1 MLYLWMPEANGVW
14 QWSNGD
20 AWSESSSLEQLIQ
33 EIKIYQGEE
42 TVVFFPSR
50 GLQLLQQQMSKSQY
64 KQLGTEGI
72 RYLLEEY
79 VIQPIDQLKVLHYF
93 QATDERLTVMGIAQ
107 NLVETLLHSLNLL
120 PLKVAALLPDFLV
133 LPQPDPGETILAN
146 IHQRLLARENEF
158 SGNSIDELGVY
169 LEFIHPETRFRC
181 SGLSPDQQIV
191 LDAVTTQEQRQYFSY
206 QFEPIKK
213 PKQHP
218 FNILPKAQKS
228 EQFSGYWKAC
238 AAVFCAILIV
248 QLSYDVLRWS
258 KLKKLA
264 DQTAIQAIDQYQDWF
279 GPNSRITEENIQRQF
294 ERQLRMSRSAN
305 TEALQILSRVGPILA
320 QQQILAERVG
330 YESSILS
337 LDLKASS
344 SEQLQAL
351 TQQLNQQGFK
361 AELGNVQTQGAGVI
375 GLVKVQ

>member
-107 NLVETLLHSLNLL
+107 NLVETLLHSLSLL

-181 SGLSPDQQIV
+181 SGLRPDQQIV

-279 GPNSRITEENIQRQF
+279 GPNSRITEENIQSQF
-294 ERQLRMSRSAN
+294 ESQLRMSRSAN

>member
-42 TVVFFPSR
+42 IVVFFPSR

-64 KQLGTEGI
+64 KQLGTEGV

-93 QATDERLTVMGIAQ
+93 QAAEERLTVMGVAL
-107 NLVETLLHSLNLL
+107 NSVETLLHSLNLL

-169 LEFIHPETRFRC
+169 LEFIQPETRFRC

-279 GPNSRITEENIQRQF
+279 GPNSRITEENIQSQF
-294 ERQLRMSRSAN
+294 ESQLRMSRSAN

>member
-1 MLYLWMPEANGVW
+1 MPEANGVW
-14 QWSNGD
+14 QWSNGN

-64 KQLGTEGI
+64 KQLGTEGV

-93 QATDERLTVMGIAQ
+93 QAAEERLTVMGIAQ
-107 NLVETLLHSLNLL
+107 NSVETLLHSLNLL

-181 SGLSPDQQIV
+181 SGLRPDQQIV

-279 GPNSRITEENIQRQF
+279 GPNSRITEENIQSQF
-294 ERQLRMSRSAN
+294 ESQLRMSRSAN

-361 AELGNVQTQGAGVI
+361 AELGNVQTQGAGII

>member
-107 NLVETLLHSLNLL
+107 NLVETLLHSLSLL

-133 LPQPDPGETILAN
+133 LPQPDPGETTLAN

-279 GPNSRITEENIQRQF
+279 GPNSRITEENIQSQF
-294 ERQLRMSRSAN
+294 ESQLRMSRSAN

>member
-107 NLVETLLHSLNLL
+107 NLVETLLHSLSLL
-120 PLKVAALLPDFLV
+120 PLKVATLLPDFLV

>member
-181 SGLSPDQQIV
+181 SGLRPDQQIV

-279 GPNSRITEENIQRQF
+279 GPNSRITEENIQSQF
-294 ERQLRMSRSAN
+294 ESQLRMSRSAN

>member
-93 QATDERLTVMGIAQ
+93 QAAEERLTVMGIAQ
-107 NLVETLLHSLNLL
+107 NLVETLLHSLSLL

>member
-64 KQLGTEGI
+64 KQLGTEGV

-93 QATDERLTVMGIAQ
+93 QAAEERLTVMGVAQ
-107 NLVETLLHSLNLL
+107 NSVETLLHSLNLL

-279 GPNSRITEENIQRQF
+279 GPNSRITEENIQSQF
-294 ERQLRMSRSAN
+294 ESQLRMSRSAN

>member
-64 KQLGTEGI
+64 KQLGTEGV

-79 VIQPIDQLKVLHYF
+79 VIQSIDQLKVLHYF
-93 QATDERLTVMGIAQ
+93 QAAEERLTVMGVAQ
-107 NLVETLLHSLNLL
+107 NSVETLLHSLNLL

-279 GPNSRITEENIQRQF
+279 GPNSRITEENIQSQF
-294 ERQLRMSRSAN
+294 ESQLRMSRSAN

-344 SEQLQAL
+344 SERLQAL

>member
-1 MLYLWMPEANGVW
+1 MPEANGVW

-64 KQLGTEGI
+64 KQLGTEGV

-93 QATDERLTVMGIAQ
+93 QAAEERLTVMGVAQ
-107 NLVETLLHSLNLL
+107 NSVETLLHSLNLL

-258 KLKKLA
+258 TLKKLA

-279 GPNSRITEENIQRQF
+279 GPNSRITEENIQSQF
-294 ERQLRMSRSAN
+294 ESQLRMSRSAN

>member
-14 QWSNGD
+14 QWSNGN

-93 QATDERLTVMGIAQ
+93 QAAEERLTVMGIAQ
-107 NLVETLLHSLNLL
+107 NSVETLLHSLNLL

-279 GPNSRITEENIQRQF
+279 GPNSRITEENIQSQF
-294 ERQLRMSRSAN
+294 ESQLRMSRSAN

-344 SEQLQAL
+344 SEELQAL

>member
-107 NLVETLLHSLNLL
+107 NLVETLLHSLSLL

-344 SEQLQAL
+344 SEELQAL

>member
-64 KQLGTEGI
+64 KQLGTEGV

-93 QATDERLTVMGIAQ
+93 QAAEERLTVMGIAQ

-120 PLKVAALLPDFLV
+120 PLKVTALLPDFLV

-146 IHQRLLARENEF
+146 IHQRLLARENKF

-279 GPNSRITEENIQRQF
+279 GPNSRITEENIQSQF
-294 ERQLRMSRSAN
+294 ESQLRMSRSAN

>member
-1 MLYLWMPEANGVW
+1 MPEANGVW

-42 TVVFFPSR
+42 IVVFFPSR

-64 KQLGTEGI
+64 KQLGTEGV

-93 QATDERLTVMGIAQ
+93 QAAEERLTVMGVAL
-107 NLVETLLHSLNLL
+107 NSVETLLHSLNLL

-279 GPNSRITEENIQRQF
+279 GPNSRITEENIQSQF
-294 ERQLRMSRSAN
+294 ESQLFMSRSAN

>member
-79 VIQPIDQLKVLHYF
+79 IIQPIDQLKVLHYF

-107 NLVETLLHSLNLL
+107 NLVETLLHSLSLL

>member
-64 KQLGTEGI
+64 KQLGTEGV

-93 QATDERLTVMGIAQ
+93 QAAEERLTVMGIAQ
-107 NLVETLLHSLNLL
+107 NSVETLLHSLNLL

-181 SGLSPDQQIV
+181 SGLRPDQQIV

-279 GPNSRITEENIQRQF
+279 GPNSRITEENIQSQF
-294 ERQLRMSRSAN
+294 ESQLRMSRSAN

>member
-1 MLYLWMPEANGVW
+1 MPEANGVW

-93 QATDERLTVMGIAQ
+93 QAAEERLTVMGIAQ

-120 PLKVAALLPDFLV
+120 PLKVTALLPDFLV

-146 IHQRLLARENEF
+146 IHQRLLARENKF

-279 GPNSRITEENIQRQF
+279 GPNSRITEENIQSQF
-294 ERQLRMSRSAN
+294 ESQLRMSRSAN

-344 SEQLQAL
+344 SEELQAL

>member
-64 KQLGTEGI
+64 KQLGTEGV

-93 QATDERLTVMGIAQ
+93 QAAEERLTVMGIAQ

-181 SGLSPDQQIV
+181 SGLRPDQQIV

-279 GPNSRITEENIQRQF
+279 GPNSRITEENIQSQF
-294 ERQLRMSRSAN
+294 ESQLRMSRSAN

>member
-93 QATDERLTVMGIAQ
+93 QAAEERLTVMGIAQ

-120 PLKVAALLPDFLV
+120 PLKVTALLPDFLV

-344 SEQLQAL
+344 SEELQAL

>member
-93 QATDERLTVMGIAQ
+93 QAAEERLTVMGIAQ

-120 PLKVAALLPDFLV
+120 PLKVTALLPDFLV

-146 IHQRLLARENEF
+146 IHQRLLARENKF

-279 GPNSRITEENIQRQF
+279 GPNSRITEENIQSQF
-294 ERQLRMSRSAN
+294 ESQLRMSRSAN

-344 SEQLQAL
+344 SEELQAL

>member
-42 TVVFFPSR
+42 IVVFFPSR

-64 KQLGTEGI
+64 KQLGTEGV

-93 QATDERLTVMGIAQ
+93 QAAEERLTVMGIAL

-279 GPNSRITEENIQRQF
+279 GPNSRITEENIQSQF
-294 ERQLRMSRSAN
+294 ESQLRMSRSAN

>member
-1 MLYLWMPEANGVW
+1 MPEANGVW

-42 TVVFFPSR
+42 IVVFFPSR

-64 KQLGTEGI
+64 KQLGTEGV

-93 QATDERLTVMGIAQ
+93 QAAEERLTVMGVAL

-279 GPNSRITEENIQRQF
+279 GPNSRITEENIQSQF
-294 ERQLRMSRSAN
+294 ESQLRMSRSAN

>member
-42 TVVFFPSR
+42 IVVFFPSR

-64 KQLGTEGI
+64 KQLGTEGV

-93 QATDERLTVMGIAQ
+93 QAAEERLTVMGVAL

>member
-14 QWSNGD
+14 QWSNGN

-64 KQLGTEGI
+64 KQLGTEGV

-93 QATDERLTVMGIAQ
+93 QAAEERLTVMGIAQ
-107 NLVETLLHSLNLL
+107 NSVETLLHSLNLL

-181 SGLSPDQQIV
+181 SGLRPDQQIV

-279 GPNSRITEENIQRQF
+279 GPNSRITEENIQSQF
-294 ERQLRMSRSAN
+294 ESQLRMSRSAN

-361 AELGNVQTQGAGVI
+361 AELGNVQTQGAGII

>member
-64 KQLGTEGI
+64 KQLGTEGV

-93 QATDERLTVMGIAQ
+93 QAAEERLTVMGIAQ
-107 NLVETLLHSLNLL
+107 NSVETLLHSLNLL

-133 LPQPDPGETILAN
+133 LPQPDLGETILAN

-279 GPNSRITEENIQRQF
+279 GPNSRITEENIQSQF
-294 ERQLRMSRSAN
+294 ESQLRMSRSAN

-361 AELGNVQTQGAGVI
+361 AELGNVQTQGEGVI

>member
-42 TVVFFPSR
+42 IVVFFPSR

-64 KQLGTEGI
+64 KQLGTEGV

-93 QATDERLTVMGIAQ
+93 QAAEERLTVMGIAQ
-107 NLVETLLHSLNLL
+107 NSVETLLHSLNLL

-279 GPNSRITEENIQRQF
+279 GPNSRITEENIQSQF
-294 ERQLRMSRSAN
+294 ESQLRMSRSAN

>member
-1 MLYLWMPEANGVW
+1 MPEANGVW

-64 KQLGTEGI
+64 KQLGTEGV

-93 QATDERLTVMGIAQ
+93 QAAEERLTVMGIAQ

-279 GPNSRITEENIQRQF
+279 GPNSRITEENIQSQF
-294 ERQLRMSRSAN
+294 ESQLRMSRSAN

>member
-42 TVVFFPSR
+42 IVVFFPSR

-64 KQLGTEGI
+64 KQLGTEGV

-93 QATDERLTVMGIAQ
+93 QAAEERLTVMGVAL
-107 NLVETLLHSLNLL
+107 NSVETLLHSLNLL

-279 GPNSRITEENIQRQF
+279 GPNSRITEKNIQSQF
-294 ERQLRMSRSAN
+294 ESQLRMSRSAN

>member
-1 MLYLWMPEANGVW
+1 MPEANGVW

-93 QATDERLTVMGIAQ
+93 QAAEERLTVMGIAQ

-120 PLKVAALLPDFLV
+120 PLKVTALLPDFLV

-146 IHQRLLARENEF
+146 IHQRLLARENKF

-279 GPNSRITEENIQRQF
+279 GPNSRITEENIQSQF
-294 ERQLRMSRSAN
+294 ESQLRMSRSAN

>member
-42 TVVFFPSR
+42 IVVFFPSR

-64 KQLGTEGI
+64 KQLGTEGV

-93 QATDERLTVMGIAQ
+93 QAAEERLTVMGIAQ

-279 GPNSRITEENIQRQF
+279 GPNSRITEENIQSQF
-294 ERQLRMSRSAN
+294 ESQLRMSRSAN

-361 AELGNVQTQGAGVI
+361 AELGNVQIQGAGVI

>member
-93 QATDERLTVMGIAQ
+93 QAAEERLTVMGVAL

-181 SGLSPDQQIV
+181 SGLRPDQQIV

-279 GPNSRITEENIQRQF
+279 GPNSRITEENIQSQF
-294 ERQLRMSRSAN
+294 ESQLRMSRSAN

>member
-1 MLYLWMPEANGVW
+1 MPEANGVW

-64 KQLGTEGI
+64 KQLGTEGV

-93 QATDERLTVMGIAQ
+93 QAAEERLTVMGIAQ
-107 NLVETLLHSLNLL
+107 NSVETLLHSLNLL

-181 SGLSPDQQIV
+181 SGLRPDQQIV

-279 GPNSRITEENIQRQF
+279 GPNSRITEENIQSQF
-294 ERQLRMSRSAN
+294 ESQLRMSRSAN

>member
-42 TVVFFPSR
+42 IVVFFPSR

-64 KQLGTEGI
+64 KQLGTEGV

-93 QATDERLTVMGIAQ
+93 QAAEERLTVMGIAQ
-107 NLVETLLHSLNLL
+107 NSVETLLHSLNLL

-133 LPQPDPGETILAN
+133 LPQPDLGETILAN

-279 GPNSRITEENIQRQF
+279 GPNSRITEENIQSQF
-294 ERQLRMSRSAN
+294 ESQLRMSRSAN

>member
-42 TVVFFPSR
+42 IVVFFPSR

-64 KQLGTEGI
+64 KQLGTEGV

-93 QATDERLTVMGIAQ
+93 QAAEERLTVMGVALS
-107 NLVETLLHSLNLL
+107 LVETLLHSLNLL

-258 KLKKLA
+258 TLKKLA

-279 GPNSRITEENIQRQF
+279 GPNSRITEENIQSQF
-294 ERQLRMSRSAN
+294 ESQLRMSRSAN

>member
-93 QATDERLTVMGIAQ
+93 QAAEERLTVMGIAQ
-107 NLVETLLHSLNLL
+107 NSVETLLHSLSLL